1 MTSIYHYPR
10 APNRTGSGS
19 DRPDGAASNFL
30 GLSLPLGVLL
40 GGLSVICVCAT
51 VCASLPLSGTA
62 ETANNLSQ
70 AQQRVFHAALQTV
83 TPSIVKIETI
93 GGVLPVKQ
101 DTTIGGQLVPANAF
115 RQADGPTTGLICS
128 EDGYIITSS
137 FNFIR
142 DPAVITVVLADG
154 RRQIA
159 KLIAR
164 DRPAGLALLK
174 IDAADLTV
182 PRWLAREQLRPG
194 QWTLVAGYGHG
205 CFRPALS
212 VGILSAVERLDGRAV
227 QTDVKT
233 SPANYGGPLFDLE
246 GRVIGVCVP
255 KAGQGEN
262 EVAGVELYDSGIGFA
277 IHAGY
282 IQRRLPR
289 LKSGQDLRQGFI
301 GVNFES
307 AEAVVAEV
315 NEEPSVDGIRIVDV
329 PPGPAADAG
338 LQVDD
343 VITHIDGSPTRRLI
357 ALGRVLARK
366 AAGDQ
371 VEVTYRRGGKVA
383 TVSLTLVSAD
393 ALRERRHHTSTT
405 QPVGEP

>member
-1 MTSIYHYPR
+1 MTSIYCC
-10 APNRTGSGS
+10 
-19 DRPDGAASNFL
+19 
-30 GLSLPLGVLL
+30 
-40 GGLSVICVCAT
+40 LSVICVCAT
-51 VCASLPLSGTA
+51 VCANPPQSRTA
-62 ETANNLSQ
+62 ETANNLWQ
-70 AQQRVFHAALQTV
+70 AQQRVFHVALQAV
-83 TPSIVKIETI
+83 TTSMVKIETI
-93 GGVLPVKQ
+93 GGVPPVNQ
-101 DTTIGGQLVPANAF
+101 DLTIGGQLIAANTF

-142 DPAVITVVLADG
+142 KPAVITVTLADG
-154 RRQIA
+154 RRQVA

-174 IDAADLTV
+174 IDAADLPV
-182 PRWLAREQLRPG
+182 PHWLAREQLRPG
-194 QWTLVAGYGHG
+194 QWTFVAGYGHG
-205 CFRPALS
+205 SSEPALS

-255 KAGQGEN
+255 KSGKGEN
-262 EVAGVELYDSGIGFA
+262 EVAGVELYDSGVGFA
-277 IHAGY
+277 IHADY
-282 IQRRLPR
+282 IQHRLPR
-289 LKSGQDLRQGFI
+289 LKSGQDLRQGFMC
-301 GVNFES
+301 VNYES
-307 AEAVVAEV
+307 AEAVVAEANDEV
-315 NEEPSVDGIRIVDV
+315 PVDGIRIVEV

-343 VITHIDGSPTRRLI
+343 VITHIDGNPTRRLI

-366 AAGDQ
+366 TAGER

-383 TVSLTLVSAD
+383 TVSLTLVSVD
-393 ALRERRHHTSTT
+393 AMRERRNHASTT
-405 QPVGEP
+405 QPVGKP